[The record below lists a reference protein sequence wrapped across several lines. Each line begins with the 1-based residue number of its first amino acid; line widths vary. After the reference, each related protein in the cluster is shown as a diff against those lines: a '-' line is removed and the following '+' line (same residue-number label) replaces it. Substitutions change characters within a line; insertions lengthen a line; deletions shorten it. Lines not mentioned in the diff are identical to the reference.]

1 MWCKAR
7 LLESY
12 LPWTG
17 LCWARLNLDLS
28 SPLLHHRHCLWE
40 GSWSCILTLMDV
52 TSCQPPAAGVFC
64 SVPDALQNE
73 FCPLEAN
80 TRELEDTDDC
90 KSFLFQHLVAIL
102 LPIICSLHLW
112 ATQASWNPIQLFY
125 MWEAF
130 RAFRVLSLS
139 HSHVSVSS
147 VAVTIASSPLANSHC
162 GILGL

>member
-80 TRELEDTDDC
+80 TRESEDTDDC
-90 KSFLFQHLVAIL
+90 RSFLFQHLVAIL
-102 LPIICSLHLW
+102 FAHNLLPPSLGH
-112 ATQASWNPIQLFY
+112 T
-125 MWEAF
+125 
-130 RAFRVLSLS
+130 
-139 HSHVSVSS
+139 
-147 VAVTIASSPLANSHC
+147 
-162 GILGL
+162 GILQSHPAVLYVRGIPGIQGTFPFSFSHKCIQCGSYHSLFPSCKQPL